1 MATRTVLVDS
11 NVYLLQFTIKI
22 QLIPPGTKSQGSVCW
37 LKLSL
42 LPLNTGPSTVLEE
55 FLKRAISR
63 KSLIPKP
70 LLAVVPVRAEWVTF
84 SNHMQISK
92 YADLRTH
99 ASVTLALRGSNGCQ
113 EPGASKT
120 LCPSTVP

>member
-55 FLKRAISR
+55 FLKRAVSR

-84 SNHMQISK
+84 SNHMCRFEDTCVCYIGSERVK
-92 YADLRTH
+92 RMSRA
-99 ASVTLALRGSNGCQ
+99 RGI
-113 EPGASKT
+113 
-120 LCPSTVP
+120 